1 MRRIIIIISLL
12 VCSIYAKGQSFSGSV
27 SGTATIYSVL
37 NISITNLSGV
47 VSFNTPN
54 DYFSGIIVNNSATLA
69 IKSNVSWQVGISA
82 QSAYFQAMTQGAST
96 DMPASILGIRR
107 NGTTTFLQMSTSSQ
121 TLKTGNKGNASTSGN
136 TFDID
141 TEIDPGFGYSGGSYN
156 IGIVFTLTQQ

>member
-1 MRRIIIIISLL
+1 L
-12 VCSIYAKGQSFSGSV
+12 VSSIYAKGQSFTGSV

-47 VSFNTPN
+47 VSFNTPS

-69 IKSNVSWQVGISA
+69 IKSNVSWQVGISS

-96 DMPASILGIRR
+96 TMPASILGIRR
-107 NGTTTFLQMSTSSQ
+107 NGTTNFLQMSTSSQ
-121 TLKTGNKGNASTSGN
+121 TLKTGNKGNTSTSGN